1 VWLYVYKEGNQKIR
15 VLTSPNA
22 AQHARNAFAQHLDA
36 LEVLRLFSTL
46 KDDLNHL
53 TAIFRGKR
61 QDVRASLDGEYHGLI
76 GQVTDTINEAANH
89 RFWNLEDIGETCGT
103 IKGLLGILSS
113 PRYDLT
119 TANLTCGP
127 GRTS

>member
-61 QDVRASLDGEYHGLI
+61 QDVRASLD
-76 GQVTDTINEAANH
+76 TINEAANH